1 MIFLNRS
8 YFLKIQAESYK
19 WAFAGFTQ
27 AADGGILVVHRNE
40 SAPVRVF
47 MQCYIELMSAEAE
60 KEYKNEKEIGKQNMF
75 CNIGSGN
82 DAVVHTDR
90 LRRGCTVLFQ

>member
-1 MIFLNRS
+1 
-8 YFLKIQAESYK
+8 
-19 WAFAGFTQ
+19 
-27 AADGGILVVHRNE
+27 
-40 SAPVRVF
+40 
-47 MQCYIELMSAEAE
+47 MQYYMDLMSAEAE

-75 CNIGSGN
+75 CNIGSSN